1 MDQKIS
7 KFSIKG
13 IFSFLILRQIPTRTN
28 HCVKLKRASFYYD
41 FYSNIQ
47 GASINDVRLGLLK
60 VGGRGVKNVGIYLI
74 KRQQRGR
81 EVGS

>member
-41 FYSNIQ
+41 FYSNIK
-47 GASINDVRLGLLK
+47 GASINEVSSKGEREG
-60 VGGRGVKNVGIYLI
+60 GVKNVGIYLV